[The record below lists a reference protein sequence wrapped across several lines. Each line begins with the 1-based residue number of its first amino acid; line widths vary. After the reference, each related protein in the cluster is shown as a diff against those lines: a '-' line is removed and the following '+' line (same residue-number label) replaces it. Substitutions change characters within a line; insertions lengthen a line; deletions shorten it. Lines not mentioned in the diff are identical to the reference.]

1 MSMDAVNPQRPVPQE
16 DPRSAAIG
24 STTDA
29 DTSNSTPQR
38 SSVARADPDGPRA
51 DSSDVSTP
59 DKSSSKRGQ
68 QFLLSISRRLATAA
82 ITLVAL
88 LVSIVTWDVY
98 VTSPWTRDGRIRVQ
112 VASVAPEISGR
123 IVAVRI
129 TDDQF
134 VHKGDVLYQIEP
146 FDFEVKLLTNKA
158 VLEQKKADLHVKE
171 LQNARRQK
179 LSDLATTAEE
189 QQVYEGS
196 AIQAKAA
203 VDAAEQQVAEAEINL
218 RRTEVR
224 SPVNGYITNLL
235 MRQGDYAHAGAT
247 NVSVVDADS
256 FWVDG
261 YFEETKLAR
270 LCIGDRADAKLMGYA
285 QPIRGHLTTVTRGIS
300 VSDAAP
306 GTQGLPNVDA
316 VYTWVRLAQ
325 RVPVR
330 IAIDDVPP
338 GVPLVSGTTAT
349 VTVRDVSHVDGT
361 SWFGRAISSLTTSLS
376 DFTGGLSARPGCIP
390 PRT

>member
-1 MSMDAVNPQRPVPQE
+1 MDAINPGDQQPSLRVLDRSQAEVPRQD
-16 DPRSAAIG
+16 DPAG
-24 STTDA
+24 STSDEA
-29 DTSNSTPQR
+29 AKLAQSEKLAQR
-38 SSVARADPDGPRA
+38 AVHRRFWRSML
-51 DSSDVSTP
+51 
-59 DKSSSKRGQ
+59 Q
-68 QFLLSISRRLATAA
+68 RLATLA
-82 ITLVAL
+82 ILLLAV
-88 LVSIVTWDVY
+88 LVSVVTWDLY

-112 VASVAPEISGR
+112 VASIAPEISGR

-129 TDDQF
+129 TDDQL

-146 FDFEVKLLTNKA
+146 FDFEVALRTNKA
-158 VLEQKKADLHVKE
+158 TLEQKKADQHVKE
-171 LQNARRQK
+171 LQNARRQR
-179 LSDLATTAEE
+179 LSDLATTEEE

-203 VDAAEQQVAEAEINL
+203 VDAAEQQVAEAELNL
-218 RRTEVR
+218 KRTQVR

-235 MRQGDYAHAGAT
+235 MREGDYAHEGVS

-256 FWVDG
+256 FWVVG

-270 LCIGDRADAKLMGYA
+270 LCIGDPAEAKLMGYA
-285 QPIRGHLTTVTRGIS
+285 KPIRGHLATVTRGIS

-330 IAIDDVPP
+330 IAIDDVPR

-349 VTVRDVSHVDGT
+349 VTVRDPSGIGDQG
-361 SWFGRAISSLTTSLS
+361 WFARAKSAVLTSLS
-376 DFTGGLSARPGCIP
+376 DIFLGATPRPDCIP
-390 PRT
+390 VVN

>member
-1 MSMDAVNPQRPVPQE
+1 MDAINPGDQKPALEVLDRSQTEVPK
-16 DPRSAAIG
+16 R
-24 STTDA
+24 DA
-29 DTSNSTPQR
+29 DAGVTSDEAKRLAQSEKLAQR
-38 SSVARADPDGPRA
+38 TLRTELWR
-51 DSSDVSTP
+51 TM
-59 DKSSSKRGQ
+59 
-68 QFLLSISRRLATAA
+68 LHRLATLA
-82 ITLVAL
+82 IFLLAV
-88 LVSIVTWDVY
+88 LVSLVTWDLY

-112 VASVAPEISGR
+112 VASIAPEISGR
-123 IVAVRI
+123 IVAVRV
-129 TDDQF
+129 TDDQL

-146 FDFEVKLLTNKA
+146 FDFEVALRTNKA
-158 VLEQKKADLHVKE
+158 TLEQKKADLHVKE
-171 LQNARRQK
+171 LQNARRQR
-179 LSDLATTAEE
+179 LSDLATTEEE

-203 VDAAEQQVAEAEINL
+203 VDAADQQVAEAELNL
-218 RRTEVR
+218 KRTQVR

-235 MRQGDYAHAGAT
+235 MREGDYAHEGVS

-256 FWVDG
+256 FWVVG

-270 LCIGDRADAKLMGYA
+270 LCIGDRAEAKLMGYA
-285 QPIRGHLTTVTRGIS
+285 KPIRGHLATVTRGIS

-330 IAIDDVPP
+330 IAIDDVPT

-349 VTVRDVSHVDGT
+349 VTVRDPSDIGDQG
-361 SWFGRAISSLTTSLS
+361 WFVRAKSAIATSLS
-376 DFTGGLSARPGCIP
+376 DTFRGATPRPDCIP
-390 PRT
+390 VVN

>member
-1 MSMDAVNPQRPVPQE
+1 MDAPNPSDQKSEFKVL
-16 DPRSAAIG
+16 DRSETAMPGRDDHAG
-24 STTDA
+24 STLEEA
-29 DTSNSTPQR
+29 EKLGQSEKLAQR
-38 SSVARADPDGPRA
+38 VLRTQLWQSM
-51 DSSDVSTP
+51 
-59 DKSSSKRGQ
+59 
-68 QFLLSISRRLATAA
+68 LRRLATLA
-82 ITLVAL
+82 IL
-88 LVSIVTWDVY
+88 LLAVLISVVTWDLY

-129 TDDQF
+129 TDNQF
-134 VHKGDVLYQIEP
+134 VHKGDLLYQIEP
-146 FDFEVKLLTNKA
+146 FDFEVALRTNKA

-203 VDAAEQQVAEAEINL
+203 VDAAEQQVGEAEINL
-218 RRTEVR
+218 RRTQVR

-235 MRQGDYAHAGAT
+235 MREGDYAHAGAT
-247 NVSVVDADS
+247 NVSVVDTDS

-270 LCIGDRADAKLMGYA
+270 LCIGDRAEAKLMGYA

-300 VSDAAP
+300 VSDASP

-330 IAIDDVPP
+330 IAIDDVPR

-349 VTVRDVSHVDGT
+349 VTVRD
-361 SWFGRAISSLTTSLS
+361 SSSTKNQGWVARTKSAVVTSLS
-376 DFTGGLSARPGCIP
+376 DLLWGASSPPDCIP
-390 PRT
+390 VGN

>member
-1 MSMDAVNPQRPVPQE
+1 MDAINPGDQKPDLEVLDRSQTEVPK
-16 DPRSAAIG
+16 R
-24 STTDA
+24 DA
-29 DTSNSTPQR
+29 DAGLTSDEAKRLAQSEKLAQR
-38 SSVARADPDGPRA
+38 TLRTELWR
-51 DSSDVSTP
+51 TML
-59 DKSSSKRGQ
+59 Q
-68 QFLLSISRRLATAA
+68 RLATLA
-82 ITLVAL
+82 IFLLAV
-88 LVSIVTWDVY
+88 LVSLVTWDLY

-112 VASVAPEISGR
+112 VASIAPEISGR
-123 IVAVRI
+123 IVAVRV
-129 TDDQF
+129 TDDQL

-146 FDFEVKLLTNKA
+146 FDFEVALRTNKA
-158 VLEQKKADLHVKE
+158 TLEQKKADLHVKE
-171 LQNARRQK
+171 LQNARRQR
-179 LSDLATTAEE
+179 LSDLATTEEE

-203 VDAAEQQVAEAEINL
+203 VDAADQQVAEAELNL
-218 RRTEVR
+218 KRTQVR

-235 MRQGDYAHAGAT
+235 MREGDYAHEGVS

-256 FWVDG
+256 FWVVG

-270 LCIGDRADAKLMGYA
+270 LCIGDRAEAKLMGYA
-285 QPIRGHLTTVTRGIS
+285 KPIRGHLATVTRGIS

-330 IAIDDVPP
+330 IAIDDVPT

-349 VTVRDVSHVDGT
+349 VTVRDPSDIGDQG
-361 SWFGRAISSLTTSLS
+361 WFVRAKSAVATSLS
-376 DFTGGLSARPGCIP
+376 DIFRGATPRPDCIP
-390 PRT
+390 VVN

>member
-1 MSMDAVNPQRPVPQE
+1 MDAINLSDQKSELRVLGRSRTEVPGRDDHTGSMLEEAEKLAQSKE
-16 DPRSAAIG
+16 LAQGALRTQLWRSM
-24 STTDA
+24 
-29 DTSNSTPQR
+29 
-38 SSVARADPDGPRA
+38 
-51 DSSDVSTP
+51 
-59 DKSSSKRGQ
+59 
-68 QFLLSISRRLATAA
+68 LRRLATLA
-82 ITLVAL
+82 IL
-88 LVSIVTWDVY
+88 LLAVLISVVTWDLY

-134 VHKGDVLYQIEP
+134 VHKGDLLYQIES
-146 FDFEVKLLTNKA
+146 FDFEVTLRTNKA

-179 LSDLATTAEE
+179 LSDLATTEEE

-218 RRTEVR
+218 RRTQVR

-235 MRQGDYAHAGAT
+235 MREGDYAHAGAT

-270 LCIGDRADAKLMGYA
+270 LCIGDRTEAKLMGYA

-300 VSDAAP
+300 VSDASP

-330 IAIDDVPP
+330 MAIDDVPP

-349 VTVRDVSHVDGT
+349 ITVRDPSNMGDQG
-361 SWFGRAISSLTTSLS
+361 WFARAKSAIATSLS
-376 DFTGGLSARPGCIP
+376 DILWGSAPRPNCIP
-390 PRT
+390 VGN

>member
-1 MSMDAVNPQRPVPQE
+1 MDAINSSEQKSDFEVLDRSEAEVPGRDDQTG
-16 DPRSAAIG
+16 SASGEAERLIQ
-24 STTDA
+24 SEKLA
-29 DTSNSTPQR
+29 QR
-38 SSVARADPDGPRA
+38 SLRTQLWQSM
-51 DSSDVSTP
+51 
-59 DKSSSKRGQ
+59 
-68 QFLLSISRRLATAA
+68 LRRFATLA
-82 ITLVAL
+82 AL
-88 LVSIVTWDVY
+88 LLAVLISVVTWDLY
-98 VTSPWTRDGRIRVQ
+98 VTSPWTRDGRLRVQ

-146 FDFEVKLLTNKA
+146 FDFEVKLRTNKA
-158 VLEQKKADLHVKE
+158 VLEQKKADQHVKE

-179 LSDLATTAEE
+179 LSDLATTEEE

-218 RRTEVR
+218 RRTQVR
-224 SPVNGYITNLL
+224 SPVNGYVTSLL
-235 MRQGDYAHAGAT
+235 MREGDYAHEGAT
-247 NVSVVDADS
+247 NVSVVDTDS

-270 LCIGDRADAKLMGYA
+270 LCIGDRAEAKLMGYA
-285 QPIRGHLTTVTRGIS
+285 KPIRGHLTTVTRGIS

-316 VYTWVRLAQ
+316 TYTWVRLAQ

-349 VTVRDVSHVDGT
+349 VTVRDPSSIGDQGWFVRAKSAVVTSVSDILWGAT
-361 SWFGRAISSLTTSLS
+361 P
-376 DFTGGLSARPGCIP
+376 RPDCIP
-390 PRT
+390 VGN

>member
-1 MSMDAVNPQRPVPQE
+1 MDAINPSDQKSELEVLDRSKTEAPKRD
-16 DPRSAAIG
+16 DP
-24 STTDA
+24 
-29 DTSNSTPQR
+29 
-38 SSVARADPDGPRA
+38 A
-51 DSSDVSTP
+51 DSTLQEAEKLARSEKLVQRAFRTQLWLSMLRRFATLAI
-59 DKSSSKRGQ
+59 
-68 QFLLSISRRLATAA
+68 LLLAVLIS
-82 ITLVAL
+82 V
-88 LVSIVTWDVY
+88 VTWDLY

-123 IVAVRI
+123 IVTVSV
-129 TDDQF
+129 TDNQL
-134 VHKGDVLYQIEP
+134 VHKGDLLYQIEP
-146 FDFEVKLLTNKA
+146 FDFEVTLRTNKA

-171 LQNARRQK
+171 LQNSRRQK
-179 LSDLATTAEE
+179 LSDLATTEEE

-218 RRTEVR
+218 RRTQVR

-235 MRQGDYAHAGAT
+235 MRQGDYAHGGAS
-247 NVSVVDADS
+247 NVSIVDADS
-256 FWVDG
+256 FWADG

-270 LCIGDRADAKLMGYA
+270 LCIGDRAEAKLMGYA
-285 QPIRGHLTTVTRGIS
+285 KPIRGHITTVTRGIS
-300 VSDAAP
+300 VSDASP
-306 GTQGLPNVDA
+306 GAQGLPNVNA

-349 VTVRDVSHVDGT
+349 VTVRDSASIENQG
-361 SWFGRAISSLTTSLS
+361 WFARTKSAVVTSLS
-376 DFTGGLSARPGCIP
+376 DILWGASPRPNCIP
-390 PRT
+390 VGN

>member
-1 MSMDAVNPQRPVPQE
+1 MDGINPSDQKSEFEVLDRSKTEVPE
-16 DPRSAAIG
+16 RDDHTD
-24 STTDA
+24 STLEEAEKLTQLEKLA
-29 DTSNSTPQR
+29 QR
-38 SSVARADPDGPRA
+38 SLRTQLWRSMLRRFATLAI
-51 DSSDVSTP
+51 
-59 DKSSSKRGQ
+59 
-68 QFLLSISRRLATAA
+68 FLLAVLISL
-82 ITLVAL
+82 
-88 LVSIVTWDVY
+88 VTWDLY

-129 TDDQF
+129 ADNQF

-146 FDFEVKLLTNKA
+146 FDFEVALRTNKA
-158 VLEQKKADLHVKE
+158 VLEQKKADLHVKV
-171 LQNARRQK
+171 LQNERRQK

-218 RRTEVR
+218 RRTQVR

-235 MRQGDYAHAGAT
+235 MRQGDYAHAGAS
-247 NVSVVDADS
+247 NVSIVDADS

-270 LCIGDRADAKLMGYA
+270 LCIGDRAEAKLMGYA
-285 QPIRGHLTTVTRGIS
+285 KPIRGHITTVTRGIS
-300 VSDAAP
+300 VSDASP

-349 VTVRDVSHVDGT
+349 VTVRDSSGIKNQG
-361 SWFGRAISSLTTSLS
+361 WFARTKSAVVTSLS
-376 DFTGGLSARPGCIP
+376 DILWGASSPPPDCIP
-390 PRT
+390 VGN

>member
-1 MSMDAVNPQRPVPQE
+1 MDAINPGDQKPDLEVLDRSQTEVPK
-16 DPRSAAIG
+16 R
-24 STTDA
+24 DA
-29 DTSNSTPQR
+29 DAGLTSDEAKRLAQSEKLAQR
-38 SSVARADPDGPRA
+38 TLRTELWR
-51 DSSDVSTP
+51 TML
-59 DKSSSKRGQ
+59 Q
-68 QFLLSISRRLATAA
+68 RLATLA
-82 ITLVAL
+82 IFLLAV
-88 LVSIVTWDVY
+88 LVSLVTWDLY

-112 VASVAPEISGR
+112 VASIAPEISGR
-123 IVAVRI
+123 IVAVRV
-129 TDDQF
+129 TDDQL

-146 FDFEVKLLTNKA
+146 FDFEVALRTNKA
-158 VLEQKKADLHVKE
+158 TLEQKKADLHVKE
-171 LQNARRQK
+171 LQNARRQR
-179 LSDLATTAEE
+179 LSDLATTEEE

-203 VDAAEQQVAEAEINL
+203 VDAADQQVAEAELNL
-218 RRTEVR
+218 KRTQVR

-235 MRQGDYAHAGAT
+235 MREGDYAHEGVS

-256 FWVDG
+256 FWVVG

-270 LCIGDRADAKLMGYA
+270 LCIGDRAEAKLMGYA
-285 QPIRGHLTTVTRGIS
+285 KPIRGHLATVTRGIS

-330 IAIDDVPP
+330 IAIDDVPT

-349 VTVRDVSHVDGT
+349 VTVRDPSDIGDQG
-361 SWFGRAISSLTTSLS
+361 WFVRAKSAIATSLS
-376 DFTGGLSARPGCIP
+376 DTFRGATPRPDCIP
-390 PRT
+390 VVN

>member
-1 MSMDAVNPQRPVPQE
+1 MDAINPSGQKPEFKVLDPSEIDVQGRDDHAGSMSEETERLAQSEKLAQRTLGTQLW
-16 DPRSAAIG
+16 RSM
-24 STTDA
+24 
-29 DTSNSTPQR
+29 
-38 SSVARADPDGPRA
+38 
-51 DSSDVSTP
+51 
-59 DKSSSKRGQ
+59 
-68 QFLLSISRRLATAA
+68 LLRLATLA
-82 ITLVAL
+82 ILLLAV
-88 LVSIVTWDVY
+88 LVSVVTWDVY

-146 FDFEVKLLTNKA
+146 FDFEVKLRTNKA

-179 LSDLATTAEE
+179 LSDLATTTEE

-203 VDAAEQQVAEAEINL
+203 VDAAEQQVAQAEIDL
-218 RRTEVR
+218 RRTQVR

-235 MRQGDYAHAGAT
+235 MREGDYAHEGAT
-247 NVSVVDADS
+247 NISVIDTDS
-256 FWVDG
+256 FWVNG

-270 LCIGDRADAKLMGYA
+270 LCIGDRAEAKLMGYA
-285 QPIRGHLTTVTRGIS
+285 KPIRGHLTTVTRGIS

-316 VYTWVRLAQ
+316 TYTWVRLAQ

-349 VTVRDVSHVDGT
+349 VTVRDPSSIGDHGWFARAKSAVVMSVSDILWGAT
-361 SWFGRAISSLTTSLS
+361 P
-376 DFTGGLSARPGCIP
+376 RPDCIP
-390 PRT
+390 VGN